1 LALLGEEPALASLE
15 AQAEQVR
22 AQLAV
27 VRKELTTLNENELR
41 LAVLQRDVDLIEADY
56 RKYAT
61 NLEQARIDQQLEVQR
76 MSNISIAQPASYEPR
91 PVHPRTTLNLLLGL
105 CAGALGGLALPLMLE
120 QIDHS
125 LQTPEQVEKNL
136 ALPTL
141 AVIPRLKPRQ
151 LIVNGKG

>member
-1 LALLGEEPALASLE
+1 
-15 AQAEQVR
+15 
-22 AQLAV
+22 
-27 VRKELTTLNENELR
+27 
-41 LAVLQRDVDLIEADY
+41 
-56 RKYAT
+56 
-61 NLEQARIDQQLEVQR
+61 
-76 MSNISIAQPASYEPR
+76 
-91 PVHPRTTLNLLLGL
+91 
-105 CAGALGGLALPLMLE
+105 MLE